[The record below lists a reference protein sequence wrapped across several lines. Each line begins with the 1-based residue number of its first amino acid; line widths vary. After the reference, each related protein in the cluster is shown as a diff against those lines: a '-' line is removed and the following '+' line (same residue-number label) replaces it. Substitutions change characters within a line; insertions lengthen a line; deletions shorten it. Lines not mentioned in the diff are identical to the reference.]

1 MQSGTL
7 RYAKRHFTVCK
18 AALYG
23 MQSGTFLCEK
33 YRFFAAK
40 ATTGVAK
47 ACGSPFFFVFL
58 AIIPHEFFTD

>member
-1 MQSGTL
+1 
-7 RYAKRHFTVCK
+7 
-18 AALYG
+18 